1 MIINNYHPPLSL
13 LEKKKENQIVVT
25 LVTEIGLDTVKK

>member
-13 LEKKKENQIVVT
+13 LKNKKENQIVVT
-25 LVTEIGLDTVKK
+25 LVTEIGFDTFKK